1 MTIRPKTKR
10 RLLILLI
17 GVALFSVSAAWLY
30 SYRIAVAERKLLQDK
45 QVGLD
50 AYRAGDYQ
58 TAIDKLTEY
67 INHEQE
73 RNPQGMDPQALL
85 AFANA
90 RAKIPTKNE
99 DYIVTA
105 VTTLRRYC
113 AGSRRCPCPGTSDRD
128 GSALFFVCPRRV
140 NPSRRPPSK

>member
-10 RLLILLI
+10 RVLILLTGATI
-17 GVALFSVSAAWLY
+17 FCGGAAWLY
-30 SYRIAVAERKLLQDK
+30 SYRIAIAERRLQADK

-58 TAIDKLTEY
+58 TALDKLTEY
-67 INHEQE
+67 INHEE
-73 RNPQGMDPQALL
+73 KREPGEMDPQALL

-113 AGSRRCPCPGTSDRD
+113 ILVPDDVQAR
-128 GSALFFVCPRRV
+128 
-140 NPSRRPPSK
+140 